1 MKAFAKGKTDF
12 TPEHGFIQGCAKDE
26 RSIASDWEPLRE
38 LIAGVKVKEVKN
50 VPKEN
55 GFLTEIF
62 RTDWGLD
69 RGEVSQV
76 FQVNLFPAAV
86 SAWHAHQFS
95 TDRLF
100 AGYGLMKVVLFDART
115 ASPTHKLVNEF
126 RVGLVR
132 PTLIVVPPGVWH
144 GVQNISKEPGSLINL
159 VDRAYAYEDPDHWR
173 LPADSPEIPYS
184 FVKQE
189 PEVAGR

>member
-1 MKAFAKGKTDF
+1 MKAFARKKIDF
-12 TPEHGFIQGCAKDE
+12 TPEQGLIEGCTKDE

-38 LIAGVKVKEVKN
+38 LIEGVKVKEIKN

-62 RTDWGLD
+62 RTDWALD
-69 RGEVSQV
+69 EGEVGQV
-76 FQVNLFPAAV
+76 FQVNLFPGGI

-100 AGYGLMKVVLFDART
+100 ASLGLLKVILFDARST
-115 ASPTHKLVNEF
+115 SPTYKLINEF
-126 RVGLVR
+126 RIGLMR
-132 PTLIVVPPGVWH
+132 PTLIVIPPGVWH
-144 GVQNISKEPGSLINL
+144 GVQNISQEVGCLINL

-173 LPADSPEIPYS
+173 LPFDSAQIPYT
-184 FVKQE
+184 FGQ
-189 PEVAGR
+189 PRR

>member
-1 MKAFAKGKTDF
+1 MKAFADSTIDF
-12 TPEHGFIQGCAKDE
+12 TPEQGLIEGCTKDE
-26 RSIASDWEPLRE
+26 RSIASDWTPLRE

-69 RGEVSQV
+69 EGVVGQV
-76 FQVNLFPAAV
+76 FQVNLFPGAI
-86 SAWHAHQFS
+86 SAWHAHQFA

-100 AGYGLMKVVLFDART
+100 VSSGVMRVALFDARSN
-115 ASPTHKLVNEF
+115 SPTHRLVNEF
-126 RVGLVR
+126 RLGLVR
-132 PTLIVVPPGVWH
+132 PTLIVIPPGVWH
-144 GVQNISKEPGSLINL
+144 GVQNISTEPACLINL

-173 LPADSPEIPYS
+173 LPFDTSQIPYS
-184 FVKQE
+184 FIK
-189 PEVAGR
+189 PMS